1 MFFNLVLNI
10 HIHISVKKV
19 ILNAFFHMYFVIFI
33 DFYLFYC
40 YTSEKG
46 GVNMKRLIERR
57 FIEWKNSANR
67 KPLLIYGAR
76 QIGKTYSMIAFG
88 KEYYTNTVYCNFE
101 STSDLHVIFERD
113 LDPERIVRAISTM
126 YNTQI
131 TKGGTLIIFDEIQAC
146 ERALTSLKYFQEQA
160 NDYHIVAAGS
170 LLGLAVNRGHYSFPV
185 GKVDMITMYPLS
197 FEEFLLATDNE
208 KLISLIKKA
217 YSEFSPFALHEKAMD
232 LYRTYLIV
240 GGYPAAVQ
248 TYLDTS
254 DFNAVRAEQ
263 SMISNAYIADMAKY
277 ATPSDMLK
285 SIEVYNSLFAQLSK
299 ENTKF
304 QYSVIGS
311 KARARDYETALA
323 WLKSANVVL
332 RCQRVTDGKYPLALY
347 EDQNSFKIYYSDVG
361 LLTMRISIAP
371 NAILQ
376 PYNLSDKARGM
387 MAENYVAEQLTANG
401 FSLHYWTSGNTAE
414 IDFVIQQNACSIPVE
429 VKSSDNVKAKS
440 LQTYVKNYAPN
451 YSIRVSAK
459 NFGYDNGIKSIPL
472 YAIFCLHPDE
482 T

>member
-1 MFFNLVLNI
+1 
-10 HIHISVKKV
+10 
-19 ILNAFFHMYFVIFI
+19 
-33 DFYLFYC
+33 
-40 YTSEKG
+40 
-46 GVNMKRLIERR
+46 MKRLIERR
-57 FIEWKNSANR
+57 LIEWKNSTNR

-76 QIGKTYSMIAFG
+76 QIGKTYSMLAFG
-88 KEYYTNTVYCNFE
+88 KEHYVNTVYCNFE
-101 STSDLHVIFERD
+101 NTADLHAVFERD
-113 LDPERIVRAISTM
+113 LVPERIISAISAM

-131 TKGGTLIIFDEIQAC
+131 TKGDTLIIFDEIQAC

-197 FEEFLLATDNE
+197 FEEFLFATGNE
-208 KLISLIKKA
+208 KLISLIKEA
-217 YSEFSPFALHEKAMD
+217 YVEFSPFALHEKAMD

-248 TYLDTS
+248 TYLDS
-254 DFNAVRAEQ
+254 GDFNAVRAEQ
-263 SMISNAYIADMAKY
+263 STISDAYIADMAKY
-277 ATPSDMLK
+277 TTPSDMIK

-304 QYSVIGS
+304 QYSVIGP

-332 RCQRVTDGKYPLALY
+332 RCQRVTEGKYPLALY
-347 EDQNSFKIYYSDVG
+347 EDQTSFKVYYSDVG
-361 LLTMRISIAP
+361 LLTMRMSIAP

-376 PYNLSDKARGM
+376 PYILSDKARGM
-387 MAENYVAEQLTANG
+387 MAESYVAEQLTANG
-401 FSLHYWTSGNTAE
+401 FPLHYWASGNTAE
-414 IDFVIQQNACSIPVE
+414 IDFVIQQDACSVPVE

-440 LQTYVKNYAPN
+440 LQTYVKNYSPK
-451 YSIRVSAK
+451 YSLRVSAK
-459 NFGYDNGIKSIPL
+459 NFGYENGIRSIPL
-472 YAIFCLHPDE
+472 YAIFCLHPE
-482 T
+482 I

>member
-1 MFFNLVLNI
+1 
-10 HIHISVKKV
+10 
-19 ILNAFFHMYFVIFI
+19 
-33 DFYLFYC
+33 
-40 YTSEKG
+40 
-46 GVNMKRLIERR
+46 MKRLIERR
-57 FIEWKNSANR
+57 LIEWKNSANR

-76 QIGKTYSMIAFG
+76 QIGKTYSMLAFG
-88 KEYYTNTVYCNFE
+88 KEQYSNTVYCNFE
-101 STSDLHVIFERD
+101 TAADLLTVFERD
-113 LDPERIVRAISTM
+113 LDPERIISAISAM

-131 TKGGTLIIFDEIQAC
+131 TKGSTLIIFDEIQAC

-197 FEEFLLATDNE
+197 FEEFLFATGNE
-208 KLISLIKKA
+208 KLISLIKEA
-217 YSEFSPFALHEKAMD
+217 YAEFSPFALHEKAMD

-248 TYLDTS
+248 TYLDS
-254 DFNAVRAEQ
+254 GDFNAVRAEQ
-263 SMISNAYIADMAKY
+263 STISDAYIADMAKY
-277 ATPSDMLK
+277 TTPSDMIK

-332 RCQRVTDGKYPLALY
+332 RCQRVTEGKYPLSLY
-347 EDQNSFKIYYSDVG
+347 EDQTSFKVYYSDVG
-361 LLTMRISIAP
+361 LLTMRMSIAP

-376 PYNLSDKARGM
+376 PYTLSDKARGM
-387 MAENYVAEQLTANG
+387 MAESYVAEQLTANG
-401 FSLHYWTSGNTAE
+401 FPLHYWSSGNTAE
-414 IDFVIQQNACSIPVE
+414 IDFVIQQDACSVPVE

-440 LQTYVKNYAPN
+440 LQTYVKNYSPK
-451 YSIRVSAK
+451 YSLRVSAK
-459 NFGYDNGIKSIPL
+459 NFGDENGIRSVPL
-472 YAIFCLHPDE
+472 YAVFCLRPE

>member
-1 MFFNLVLNI
+1 
-10 HIHISVKKV
+10 
-19 ILNAFFHMYFVIFI
+19 
-33 DFYLFYC
+33 
-40 YTSEKG
+40 
-46 GVNMKRLIERR
+46 MKRLIEQRL
-57 FIEWKNSANR
+57 IEWKNSANR

-76 QIGKTYSMIAFG
+76 QIGKTYSMLTFG
-88 KEYYTNTVYCNFE
+88 KEHYANTVYCNFE
-101 STSDLHVIFERD
+101 VAADLHTVFERD
-113 LDPERIVRAISTM
+113 LDPKRIVSAISAM

-131 TKGGTLIIFDEIQAC
+131 AKGSTLIIFDEIQAC

-185 GKVDMITMYPLS
+185 GKVDMLTMYPLT
-197 FEEFLLATDNE
+197 FEEFLLATGNE
-208 KLISLIKKA
+208 QLILLIKEA
-217 YSEFSPFALHEKAMD
+217 YAEFSTFALHEKAMD

-248 TYLDTS
+248 TYLDS
-254 DFNAVRAEQ
+254 GDFNAVRAEQ
-263 SMISNAYIADMAKY
+263 SSISDAYIADMAKY
-277 ATPSDMLK
+277 TTPSDMIR

-332 RCQRVTDGKYPLALY
+332 RCQRVTEGKYPLALY
-347 EDQNSFKIYYSDVG
+347 EDQTSFKVYYSDVG
-361 LLTMRISIAP
+361 LLTMRMSVAP

-387 MAENYVAEQLTANG
+387 MAESYVAEQLTANG
-401 FSLHYWTSGNTAE
+401 YPLHYWASGNTAE
-414 IDFVIQQNACSIPVE
+414 IDFVIQQDACSVPVE

-440 LQTYVKNYAPN
+440 LQTYVKNYSPE
-451 YSIRVSAK
+451 YSLRVSAK
-459 NFGYDNGIKSIPL
+459 NFGNENGIRSVPL
-472 YAIFCLHPDE
+472 YAVFCLRPE

>member
-1 MFFNLVLNI
+1 
-10 HIHISVKKV
+10 
-19 ILNAFFHMYFVIFI
+19 
-33 DFYLFYC
+33 
-40 YTSEKG
+40 
-46 GVNMKRLIERR
+46 MKRLIERR
-57 FIEWKNSANR
+57 LIEWKNSANR

-76 QIGKTYSMIAFG
+76 QIGKTYSMLAFG
-88 KEYYTNTVYCNFE
+88 KEHYANTVYCNLE
-101 STSDLHVIFERD
+101 NTADLHAVFERD
-113 LDPERIVRAISTM
+113 LVPERIISAISAM

-185 GKVDMITMYPLS
+185 GKVDMITMYPLT

-208 KLISLIKKA
+208 KLISLIKEA
-217 YSEFSPFALHEKAMD
+217 YAEFSPFALHEKAMD

-248 TYLDTS
+248 TYLDS
-254 DFNAVRAEQ
+254 GDFNAVRAEQ
-263 SMISNAYIADMAKY
+263 STISDAYIADMAKY
-277 ATPSDMLK
+277 TTPSDMIK

-332 RCQRVTDGKYPLALY
+332 RCQRVTEGKYPLALY
-347 EDQNSFKIYYSDVG
+347 EDLTSFKVYYSDVG
-361 LLTMRISIAP
+361 LLTMRMSIAP

-387 MAENYVAEQLTANG
+387 MAESYVAEQLTANG
-401 FSLHYWTSGNTAE
+401 FPLHYWASGNTAE
-414 IDFVIQQNACSIPVE
+414 IDFVIQQDACSVPVE

-440 LQTYVKNYAPN
+440 LQTYVKNYSPK
-451 YSIRVSAK
+451 YSLRVSAK
-459 NFGYDNGIKSIPL
+459 NFGDENGIRSVPL
-472 YAIFCLHPDE
+472 YAVFCLRPE